1 MNSNDDDIPHI
12 ARTQD
17 TFNVLMVGGGRGGVS
32 LLGLFD
38 HYSWINL
45 KGIVDL
51 NDKAECMDYARTNN
65 IPTYQSV
72 VDALAEF
79 DGNLIIDVTG
89 DAQMEIDL
97 PAMCKH
103 KGVKVIT
110 GWSAR
115 LLYGLLIEKL
125 KDEELIRDKA
135 SQLHLL
141 TTMLQISQYFKQLA
155 GQDILL
161 NEGMAGSAELIVST
175 TAMALVNENEEMRI
189 IGGTDTER
197 SMLALPHSDV
207 NNIARVLENHKR
219 DELLIELTEPLQLSL
234 NDDPFHLAVPFYINQ
249 ELRYLLL
256 FGIRIPLKEEIRTS
270 LSVLLS
276 HLQLALEAESKNKLL
291 EELAY
296 RDALTSA
303 YNRRYFDERINQE
316 CERLWRMES
325 RNIAVMFLDMD
336 YFKEVNDTLGHMI
349 GDKLLQSI
357 ARIIDKNL
365 RSYDILARYGGDE
378 FVALLINV
386 DDINMVSSRI
396 LSAIN
401 DYIDA
406 DDLLDG
412 IQQKPG
418 VSIGIATAEK
428 GDQID
433 VDSLMIQADK
443 ALYAAKQSGR
453 GRINIVK
460 WTEPD
465 TPD

>member
-1 MNSNDDDIPHI
+1 MNSNDDYIPHI

-51 NDKAECMDYARTNN
+51 NDKAACMDYARTKH

-103 KGVKVIT
+103 KAVKVIT

-141 TTMLQISQYFKQLA
+141 TTMLQISQYFNQLA
-155 GQDILL
+155 GQDVLL
-161 NEGMAGSAELIVST
+161 NEGMEGSAELIVST
-175 TAMALVNENEEMRI
+175 TAMALVNENEEMRV
-189 IGGTDTER
+189 IGGSDAEKITKV
-197 SMLALPHSDV
+197 LPHADV
-207 NNIARVLENHKR
+207 NTIARVLENHQR
-219 DELLIELTEPLQLSL
+219 DALLIELTEPLCLSV
-234 NDDPFHLAVPFYINQ
+234 NGEAFHLAVPFYINQ

-256 FGIRIPLKEEIRTS
+256 FGIKVPLKQEIRTS

-296 RDALTSA
+296 RDVLTSA

-349 GDKLLQSI
+349 GDKLLQGV

-378 FVALLINV
+378 FVALLINI
-386 DDINMVSSRI
+386 DDVNMVSNRI
-396 LSAIN
+396 LTAIN
-401 DYIDA
+401 DYINA

-412 IQQKPG
+412 AKQRPG

-433 VDSLMIQADK
+433 VDSLMVQADK
-443 ALYAAKQSGR
+443 ALYEAKQSGR
-453 GRINIVK
+453 GRIHIVK
-460 WTEPD
+460 WTDSEITD
-465 TPD
+465 